1 MGAREI
7 EVALLI
13 EVMVAQV
20 AVMVYVPEGKVLVL
34 MGWKGN

>member
-1 MGAREI
+1 M
-7 EVALLI
+7 I

-20 AVMVYVPEGKVLVL
+20 VVTVYVTEGKVLVL

>member
-1 MGAREI
+1 M
-7 EVALLI
+7 VLLI

-20 AVMVYVPEGKVLVL
+20 VVTVYVTEGKVLVL

>member
-1 MGAREI
+1 M
-7 EVALLI
+7 VLSI

-20 AVMVYVPEGKVLVL
+20 VVTVYVTEGKVLVL